1 VSSQNYLVLARKW
14 RPQRFEDLL
23 GQQHVAKTLAN
34 AIRSGRVAH
43 AFLFAGVRGVGKTS
57 AARILAKALTCRK
70 GPTPEPCN
78 ECDACVSVTDGSA
91 IDVQEIDGASN
102 NSVEDVR
109 RLRENVAYQPAT
121 LRFKIYIIDE
131 VHMLSSSA
139 FNALLK
145 TLEEPPAHVK
155 FIFATTESHKI
166 PTTIH
171 SRCQRYEFRRI
182 TTRQIAGRLDTIL
195 ESEGIRMEAAATRI
209 IAEEASGSMR
219 DALSLL
225 DQVLAAYPQGARADE
240 LAWLLGVTPRTLLA
254 RAAAAIIDRD
264 PRAALEAVREA
275 DEAGY
280 DLQQFARAF
289 LHYLRDLL
297 VLAACP
303 DARDLTDLA
312 DAEESAARAIAA
324 RATVPHLHRLFSL
337 ASRLVDEL
345 ARSPVPRVHADV
357 ALARMAT
364 ADAVV
369 PIADVLA
376 RLERLP
382 AGREPPGGTA
392 APPRSGGDRPPT
404 PASPP
409 RAAGAS
415 WGVGAGEPSATY
427 AQRPSRPPSESAP
440 SAVEGPEPP
449 PASRPSAAQSFDDEP
464 PVDEGPPEGVR
475 EAEAIVGRA
484 AETPTTTTTTTTTTS
499 RVEVAPDAWERI
511 VAEVGQGDRVLGGL
525 LAQAVPTTLTPQL
538 VRLAFPAESTAAELL
553 RQSRRA
559 DALADVLQR
568 VLGARARVEVDDT
581 SSDAA
586 RALAERYAAQHAAEA
601 RARQEMLDH
610 PAVREAMRAFTGSKV
625 VDVRTGAPA
634 GGGKGARQR

>member
-1 VSSQNYLVLARKW
+1 VTQNYLVLARKW

-78 ECDACVSVTDGSA
+78 ECDVCVSVTDGSA

-109 RLRENVAYQPAT
+109 RLRENVAYQPSS

-195 ESEGIRMEAAATRI
+195 ESEGIRMEAAATRT

-225 DQVLAAYPQGARADE
+225 DQVLAAYPQGAPAAE

-254 RAAAAIIDRD
+254 RAAAAIVDRD

-275 DEAGY
+275 DDAGY

-289 LHYLRDLL
+289 LRYLRDLL

-303 DARDLTDLA
+303 DAKDLTDLA

-324 RATVPHLHRLFSL
+324 RATVPHLHRLFGL
-337 ASRLVDEL
+337 GSRLVDEL
-345 ARSPVPRVHADV
+345 ARSPLPRVHADV

-392 APPRSGGDRPPT
+392 APPRSGGDRSPAPT
-404 PASPP
+404 
-409 RAAGAS
+409 
-415 WGVGAGEPSATY
+415 
-427 AQRPSRPPSESAP
+427 
-440 SAVEGPEPP
+440 PP
-449 PASRPSAAQSFDDEP
+449 PASRPSATRALDDAP
-464 PVDEGPPEGVR
+464 PADEGPPEGLG
-475 EAEAIVGRA
+475 EAEASEERLEAATTAEAVPPEPRASASGRSA
-484 AETPTTTTTTTTTTS
+484 PTPTSS
-499 RVEVAPDAWERI
+499 RMEVAPDAWERI

-525 LAQAVPTTLTPQL
+525 LAQAVPTTLTPQV
-538 VRLAFPAESTAAELL
+538 VRLAFPADSTAAELL
-553 RQSRRA
+553 RQPRLA

-586 RALAERYAAQHAAEA
+586 RALAERVAAQHAVEA

-625 VDVRTGAPA
+625 VDVRTGVPVGAA
-634 GGGKGARQR
+634 KGARHR